1 MVEYVFDNP
10 KLFVDCVRK
19 ASLLLSSSA
28 TESYRRLLHVYDDGT
43 QVWVDAEGDTGTA
56 HMPIPATINQTGG
69 FTVIGKEFEKTAR
82 ALTDTWATTL
92 TESDGTIT
100 VKQGRRKLAFPSQEY
115 GSHAALPE
123 PVTDKPDETTT
134 LETTRLWAAVNEVA
148 VARHTDRSAQG
159 MLATGVFI
167 YTTQEGEAYAYAVSR
182 GLAHA
187 PGGTTRGTPILFA
200 ADYNSLTNATKI
212 VDGTVE
218 VWTENAGRKLCIAQP
233 DGAVF
238 SFHGINATKEA
249 INQFSL
255 VNIKKILADDFE
267 ETSMRIQVNKRRFV
281 SLAKSAVNLSD
292 SSKTVFIHIGGEVTV
307 SSKNNGREAFSDTMP
322 CDVVVDNTDGEGV
335 AFTVDQKSLGLFS
348 GFTPPEDGNL
358 ELSVSPTAKKRFA
371 IVLGDMDSPH
381 YFVVSAGRV

>member
-1 MVEYVFDNP
+1 M
-10 KLFVDCVRK
+10 
-19 ASLLLSSSA
+19 
-28 TESYRRLLHVYDDGT
+28 
-43 QVWVDAEGDTGTA
+43 
-56 HMPIPATINQTGG
+56 
-69 FTVIGKEFEKTAR
+69 
-82 ALTDTWATTL
+82 
-92 TESDGTIT
+92 
-100 VKQGRRKLAFPSQEY
+100 
-115 GSHAALPE
+115 
-123 PVTDKPDETTT
+123 
-134 LETTRLWAAVNEVA
+134 
-148 VARHTDRSAQG
+148 
-159 MLATGVFI
+159 
-167 YTTQEGEAYAYAVSR
+167 
-182 GLAHA
+182 
-187 PGGTTRGTPILFA
+187 
-200 ADYNSLTNATKI
+200 
-212 VDGTVE
+212 
-218 VWTENAGRKLCIAQP
+218 AQP

-358 ELSVSPTAKKRFA
+358 ELAVSPTAKKRFA